1 MVHPSGA
8 CKKYGPRLRAQ
19 VSGDSGRVPL
29 GTLIPFRRVLHSH
42 SLGRLAWQIDWEA
55 KPCRENGRTTKRKQV
70 LPCCIRS
77 TPMGGSGHG
86 ATEIYIAVP
95 ADRDPQPVRHVSTF
109 TEDLH
114 AAAAWLKACP
124 IETVAMESTGVYWI
138 PFFQILEARGFQ
150 VLLVKHTSCE
160 ECARTQ
166 VRCFRLSMA
175 AVSSLGGF
183 AQRIVPS
190 SPGSLHRTCDPPT
203 SEQSGANGFRSRAT
217 QARGARSDERA
228 MCAT

>member
-1 MVHPSGA
+1 WA
-8 CKKYGPRLRAQ
+8 
-19 VSGDSGRVPL
+19 VSHGKLTGRQ
-29 GTLIPFRRVLHSH
+29 SH
-42 SLGRLAWQIDWEA
+42 AEKTEEQQ
-55 KPCRENGRTTKRKQV
+55 RENRCSHAAFAQ
-70 LPCCIRS
+70 PQC
-77 TPMGGSGHG
+77 GGSGHG

-183 AQRIVPS
+183 
-190 SPGSLHRTCDPPT
+190 
-203 SEQSGANGFRSRAT
+203 
-217 QARGARSDERA
+217 
-228 MCAT
+228 